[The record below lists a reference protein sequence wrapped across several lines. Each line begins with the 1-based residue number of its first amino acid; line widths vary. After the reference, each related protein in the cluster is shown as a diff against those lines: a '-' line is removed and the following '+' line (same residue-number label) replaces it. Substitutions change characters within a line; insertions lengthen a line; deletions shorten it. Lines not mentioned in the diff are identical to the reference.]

1 MNGYE
6 LCRKAILRMG
16 RQNESDILIHSEN
29 TARDLEFLNQIAED
43 LKIDTLN
50 ELSDEINCDA
60 KEADALC
67 SGVTMLLSLSE
78 SEMAINQLYT
88 AIYNAKRAT
97 VLGKTSKIEDTL
109 PVTESGEQ

>member
-1 MNGYE
+1 MKQ
-6 LCRKAILRMG
+6 LH
-16 RQNESDILIHSEN
+16 LI
-29 TARDLEFLNQIAED
+29 
-43 LKIDTLN
+43 K

-97 VLGKTSKIEDTL
+97 VLGKTSKIEDAL
-109 PVTESGEQ
+109 PVTESGDI